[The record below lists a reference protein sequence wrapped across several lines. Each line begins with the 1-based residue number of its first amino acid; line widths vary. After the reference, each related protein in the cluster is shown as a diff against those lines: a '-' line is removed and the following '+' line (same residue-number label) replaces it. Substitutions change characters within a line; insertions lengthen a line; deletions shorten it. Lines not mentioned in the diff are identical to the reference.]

1 MGGCHDGNQNMCETQ
16 DMIRL
21 LMLDLAFLLH
31 PLLRQENLLST
42 WRARHRPTCQLDV
55 NYNILPKKEECH
67 FLSKGWRTLCIVAVT
82 HNDSSN
88 AWVTYGVFF
97 SQKNA

>member
-31 PLLRQENLLST
+31 PLRRQENLLST
-42 WRARHRPTCQLDV
+42 RRARRRPTRQLYV
-55 NYNILPKKEECH
+55 NYYILPKKEGCN
-67 FLSKGWRTLCIVAVT
+67 FLSKGW
-82 HNDSSN
+82 
-88 AWVTYGVFF
+88 
-97 SQKNA
+97 Q